1 MERKGEQVK
10 LKIFAVPFRSRA
22 EPAERSIF
30 RVVGGLRYRIW
41 WEETASGWSL
51 KCSLSF
57 DLLQTFS
64 FFMTGRR
71 NRAHAPSRF
80 LPPRPSLP
88 SGFIFGSKNGI
99 ERIFSLSKQPQNSVR
114 TSLVPL
120 SICLWEVRAC
130 GGRRGV
136 KNAAVSRR
144 PYKAARSFRIDF
156 FKSIRLLA
164 S

>member
-120 SICLWEVRAC
+120 SICLWEIRAYSF
-130 GGRRGV
+130 GFLE
-136 KNAAVSRR
+136 AATAKEVEEAGEKTSAFEMVSPPR
-144 PYKAARSFRIDF
+144 KQ
-156 FKSIRLLA
+156 
-164 S
+164 